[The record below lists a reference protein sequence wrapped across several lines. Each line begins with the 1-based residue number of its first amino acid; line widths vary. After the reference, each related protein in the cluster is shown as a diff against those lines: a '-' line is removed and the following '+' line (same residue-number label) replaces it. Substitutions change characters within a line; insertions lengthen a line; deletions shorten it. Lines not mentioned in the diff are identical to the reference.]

1 MKKRISL
8 RFISFLL
15 SLVILLGGFPVSAV
29 SLGTID
35 KTADA
40 SECLTEDISLRD
52 KFTKHYTDTDGSRYA
67 VVFPEQVHY
76 QKNDEWL
83 EVDNSLI
90 LDTKGERYVSENE
103 IFKADFSKYSNDSQ
117 LVSIEEG
124 GYKLS
129 WSIAFASDNSSSAM
143 SASANAS
150 AMRID
155 SRAAVLD
162 SVEDIGL
169 AKTRD
174 NMTNMGKTMSSIR
187 YNGVFN
193 ESVDIRYSVL
203 HGKVEED
210 IILNSAN
217 AISSYI
223 LTVNTNGLNAVG
235 GEDGSVRFIKADGE
249 TVFNLDAPWMTDA
262 ALAVSHDIAVEV
274 VQKGSVAYII
284 YTPDAE
290 WLNAESRLYPVL
302 IDPSFTSR
310 TYTSNYEDT
319 YVYYGDYP
327 GENADLTQL
336 TVGTIE
342 DMEHYAYIRILNIPE
357 VFDSWEIENATL
369 NVFTN
374 SSSAPMLDLYIAAE
388 DWTIEELS
396 YDNQPLAYL
405 IMPSVSVQTVYSR
418 HGYSFDLTSE
428 LEEYYTLSDF
438 CRYGFIFGCSESGY
452 SQLYSSEY
460 ANSSLR
466 PVFVIEYT
474 YSPNECLEDG
484 AVYSFKNVSSG
495 KYMTVYGGGTAEGTN
510 ICQSGTTIPTLSE
523 TFRLEYDEDFE
534 CFIIRSLCSS
544 NGYGSA
550 LTYSYSSMSSNPAG
564 STSGNVSLCSVDYE
578 DSAWEDNQTWMILPQ
593 SGTNRFKIVS
603 YRDPGL
609 AVTSCGSAAGTSGG
623 KTSSSSGNI
632 FVSEFTG
639 AANQLWKIESGGIQ
653 LNNAENIKTAT
664 TKDKKSE
671 GANLGQFFCP
681 VTEFGETVAWTTD
694 NSNSAEV
701 TSEGNVTT
709 KKAGIANITAT
720 VTHTNG
726 TTTAYS
732 FKIHVVIQNGVYY
745 FLNVETGYRIEYESP
760 SDYSEGAVMEVYDS
774 SDDDEEIPNYALFK
788 IKYLGSGK
796 YSIRSMLRNDMGWTS
811 LTNDTNLVM
820 TNIGTSDS
828 EIPDE
833 AKWFISYDTIDDNTG
848 GYYIYNMYETRTI
861 VASEES
867 GDDIAFAYYS
877 WTDLPKYWTLTRITD
892 SIHGVTIRDKVNAL
906 KVGENTTFTAVMYSS
921 YPTVNGQNG
930 ITWSVTD
937 GTGHA
942 DIDPSTGVL
951 TGRSTG
957 TVTVRASYSMNYN
970 TTRSATWQV
979 YVYRPAVVLIHG
991 RTDNSFMVW
1000 GANTRVKVDPHD
1012 PDNKDNNHYDPSL
1025 NARSL
1030 GSNDVCYTAWSTHEL
1045 VPGFDEEWE
1054 IQINAVFNGKY
1065 TGDADEPYIY
1075 THPEGG
1081 NLAYY
1086 LDTNGYTMNV
1096 DLFVFNYPNQD
1107 AVVHNANKLDA
1118 YLTSLTTHIREYGT
1132 DQQKLSFFGRT
1143 TNLTASSNYQIDIV
1157 GHSMGGLVARYYI
1170 ENIGKDE
1177 NVRRLITID
1186 TPHWG
1191 SGLADTSSIIGLEH
1205 HLCDHDLR
1213 FDSCMYGG
1221 SFTTSLDCNALGD
1234 NCPKN
1239 NYVLTDELNY
1249 DIDRTT
1255 RYYAIAGL
1263 DYNSD
1268 AIDLNDMGFEINPS
1282 YTTFDDI
1289 TEELQ
1294 KNTNNKLY
1302 RIDITDA
1309 IIIDYIQIKEE
1320 GDNIV
1325 GFLSQ
1330 IGCTE
1335 SGINSPDKKIDFEKI
1350 FINIDTNGGNNISDH
1365 FHGKMAHRIIVINKV
1380 MEYLSE

>member
-35 KTADA
+35 NTADA

-52 KFTKHYTDTDGSRYA
+52 KFTKHYIDTDGSRYA

-143 SASANAS
+143 SATANAS

-319 YVYYGDYP
+319 YVY
-327 GENADLTQL
+327 ENDDPMDSADLQQII
-336 TVGTIE
+336 VGTYE
-342 DMEHYAYIRILNIPE
+342 DTEHYAYIRILNIPE
-357 VFDSWEIENATL
+357 AFFDYNLWEIDSVALELSLKAPAKSEAPAL
-369 NVFTN
+369 N
-374 SSSAPMLDLYIAAE
+374 LYAVTEAW
-388 DWTIEELS
+388 DIEELC
-396 YDNQPLAYL
+396 YDNQPD
-405 IMPSVSVQTVYSR
+405 SVLRESNVEAQTLFLR
-418 HGYSFDLTSE
+418 NGYSFDLSNWILGYEEEEDT
-428 LEEYYTLSDF
+428 LEDYRD
-438 CRYGFIFGCSESGY
+438 YGFMISCSDNGY
-452 SQLYSSEY
+452 AQLYSSEVSN
-460 ANSSLR
+460 ARQR
-466 PVFVIEYT
+466 PVFIIEYS
-474 YSPNECLEDG
+474 YYPNEGLEDG

-534 CFIIRSLCSS
+534 CFLIRSLCSS

-550 LTYSYSSMSSNPAG
+550 LTYSYYSMSSNPAG

-701 TSEGNVTT
+701 TSDGNVTT

-732 FKIHVVIQNGVYY
+732 FKIYVVIQNGVYY

-760 SDYSEGAVMEVYDS
+760 SDYSEGAVLEVYDNS
-774 SDDDEEIPNYALFK
+774 YEDEGFDVPTYALFK
-788 IKYLGSGK
+788 IKYLGNGK
-796 YSIRSMLRNDMGWTS
+796 YSIRSMLRNDMGWTVTGDS
-811 LTNDTNLVM
+811 ELVM
-820 TNIGTSDS
+820 TNIGTTDS
-828 EIPDE
+828 QIEDTE
-833 AKWFISYDTIDDNTG
+833 KWNIAYDSN
-848 GYYIYNMYETRTI
+848 GYYIYYNFDLAIAATG
-861 VASEES
+861 ASESNVICNDYAENEV
-867 GDDIAFAYYS
+867 DCH
-877 WTDLPKYWTLTRITD
+877 WTLTKITD
-892 SIHGVTIRDKVNAL
+892 SINGVAICDKVSVL
-906 KVGENTTFTAVMYSS
+906 PVGETSTLTSAVYSTNMYH
-921 YPTVNGQNG
+921 NGQNG
-930 ITWSVTD
+930 FTWSITS
-937 GTGHA
+937 GSQYASINAT
-942 DIDPSTGVL
+942 TGVL
-951 TGRSTG
+951 TAVAPGS
-957 TVTVRASYSMNYN
+957 VTVKVAYKYTTWYATYTLRVVPIADGTYFFRNVKYDDRYMQINQNVSSDTDGAHMEIFSFDSGADQRWNVTHIGSGYYKIISYVSGYAL
-970 TTRSATWQV
+970 TAPSQ
-979 YVYRPAVVLIHG
+979 
-991 RTDNSFMVW
+991 
-1000 GANTRVKVDPHD
+1000 
-1012 PDNKDNNHYDPSL
+1012 NNESITQTEYDPSN
-1025 NARSL
+1025 NAQKWIVTIVGD
-1030 GSNDVCYTAWSTHEL
+1030 GSY
-1045 VPGFDEEWE
+1045 
-1054 IQINAVFNGKY
+1054 
-1065 TGDADEPYIY
+1065 
-1075 THPEGG
+1075 
-1081 NLAYY
+1081 
-1086 LDTNGYTMNV
+1086 
-1096 DLFVFNYPNQD
+1096 
-1107 AVVHNANKLDA
+1107 
-1118 YLTSLTTHIREYGT
+1118 
-1132 DQQKLSFFGRT
+1132 KLSPLSDTSSYMAVSGSWGGENGR
-1143 TNLTASSNYQIDIV
+1143 NVEKRADQSD
-1157 GHSMGGLVARYYI
+1157 
-1170 ENIGKDE
+1170 GKDE
-1177 NVRRLITID
+1177 WYLFCIDSAVTVNLNVVYD
-1186 TPHWG
+1186 N
-1191 SGLADTSSIIGLEH
+1191 A
-1205 HLCDHDLR
+1205 
-1213 FDSCMYGG
+1213 Y
-1221 SFTTSLDCNALGD
+1221 LDRYTNAV
-1234 NCPKN
+1234 N
-1239 NYVLTDELNY
+1239 
-1249 DIDRTT
+1249 R
-1255 RYYAIAGL
+1255 
-1263 DYNSD
+1263 
-1268 AIDLNDMGFEINPS
+1268 
-1282 YTTFDDI
+1282 
-1289 TEELQ
+1289 
-1294 KNTNNKLY
+1294 
-1302 RIDITDA
+1302 
-1309 IIIDYIQIKEE
+1309 
-1320 GDNIV
+1320 
-1325 GFLSQ
+1325 
-1330 IGCTE
+1330 
-1335 SGINSPDKKIDFEKI
+1335 
-1350 FINIDTNGGNNISDH
+1350 
-1365 FHGKMAHRIIVINKV
+1365 INKQMIV
-1380 MEYLSE
+1380 LQEKYLSEYDVWIEYTSPTIFSSYADTHCSVSYDETCNHVVNSECYNSVIDDEGNIILESNHHNNIFNITLRIPLPDISSTLKVAYIGHDNCVTLRSDNGLFLQHIDNPYNGLTYPSLGLATIMNFISEESETKTLIHEFGHFYGVIDHYGGDAPTTDQIIAGSGNAGYNRKCIYGEDKEESEVLDSYIICDGCRDIILDNINLYDHN